1 MRTPLQQ
8 MQDRVE
14 NESVDGD
21 VAHFKALLR
30 FGEMIVKVAVVN
42 ALALLDPDKDHQTR
56 YGVEYNLVRAN
67 GIGAWAYE
75 FQRIASGPAKTAF
88 RKDASAIMAQVTQR
102 FNIAGEG
109 WQAEALRL
117 LEETE
122 RALDASS
129 GGVRTEKTAI
139 VAFFTRFAN
148 IRNKY
153 DHGAQTL
160 AQVVG
165 AAAPLAKAL
174 SLISANLQLVSLP
187 WYLASETFAGIPRH
201 HGLGGNDRA
210 LPEQLPRDG
219 VFALHGESA
228 LPLNLVEASP
238 GGAELFFANGQY
250 RDKDQ
255 SYECLAYVT
264 GSHKRTSA
272 VQYINEPQSLSSSES
287 EGLSEL
293 DLQGSTW
300 GNLPPRKTDYV
311 ERVELENE
319 LLDELLDPEIDPII
333 TLGGPG
339 GIGKT
344 STALQVLHEVAERGD
359 FDLILWFSAR
369 DVDLMDAE
377 GAVPVKPKV
386 LSFGDAASSY
396 AQLVAEMGYD
406 VSNPDDAF
414 KAALRGTTGD
424 RTLFVFD
431 NFETI
436 LEPAALFAALKS
448 NLRLPNKLL
457 ITTRFTDFKG
467 QYPIDISGMEFKE
480 FQKLV
485 ETTASRLNI
494 VSILANSPEYP
505 RSLHRETFG
514 HPYVV
519 KIVLGDVARERRIPT
534 KVERVLAKRDDIL
547 DALFQRS
554 FERLSTAAQRTFLL
568 LCSWRSVVPLVAL
581 EAVQR
586 RSGNQENID
595 VESAV
600 DELVISSMV
609 EVLRP
614 DGKEDPRWVNV
625 PAASFNFGASRVSH
639 HPLSTEIVADS
650 HYLRLLGPLKTAAI
664 DSETL
669 DLSFFFSRVADGL
682 ERNELARDQLIDIA
696 THLGGAVP
704 GAWRP
709 AARMMF
715 LASEFRVARSLMAN
729 GSSDLSR
736 WQDIDLEL
744 QFEILYQLS
753 DPTLVFPGIERLSRC
768 AKKGNFREYNRLLHR
783 ICFAFTTKSMEP
795 TQGQKKHILT
805 DVVVSA
811 RSQQDYVD
819 VDTAELLAK
828 LAGALGDRTEQ
839 AAWKDAA
846 RYMVRS
852 RRAR

>member
-1 MRTPLQQ
+1 MLTPLQQ

-14 NESVDGD
+14 NESIDGD

-30 FGEMIVKVAVVN
+30 FGEMIAKVAVVN
-42 ALALLDPDKDHQTR
+42 ALALLDPDKGRRIR
-56 YGVEYNLVRAN
+56 YEVEYNLVRAS
-67 GIGAWAYE
+67 GIGSWAYE
-75 FQRIASGPAKTAF
+75 FQRIATGPAKTEF
-88 RKDASAIMAQVTQR
+88 QKNASSIMAQVTQR
-102 FNIAGEG
+102 FNSAAED
-109 WQAEALRL
+109 WQAEALRFL
-117 LEETE
+117 AETE
-122 RALDASS
+122 RALEAPN

-139 VAFFTRFAN
+139 VSFFTRFAN

-160 AQVVG
+160 LQVQG

-174 SLISANLQLVSLP
+174 KLISDNLQLVNLR

-201 HGLGGNDRA
+201 HALGENDRA
-210 LPEQLPRDG
+210 LPEQLPREG
-219 VFALHGESA
+219 LFALHGDVA
-228 LPLNLVEASP
+228 LPLNLVEAAP
-238 GGAELFFANGQY
+238 GAAELFFANGRYQD
-250 RDKDQ
+250 RDQ

-264 GSHKRTSA
+264 GSQKRTSA
-272 VQYINEPQSLSSSES
+272 SQYTNEPQSLSSSES

-311 ERVELENE
+311 ERVELEEE
-319 LLDELLDPEIDPII
+319 LLEELLNPEIDPII

-406 VSNPDDAF
+406 VSSPDDAF
-414 KAALRGTTGD
+414 KAALRGTIGD

-467 QYPIDISGMEFKE
+467 QYPIDISGMEFEE
-480 FQKLV
+480 FQVLV
-485 ETTASRLNI
+485 ATTASKLNI
-494 VSILANSPEYP
+494 VAILAGSPEYP

-519 KIVLGDVARERRIPT
+519 KIVLGDVARERRIPA

-595 VESAV
+595 VEAAV
-600 DELVISSMV
+600 EELAISSMV

-669 DLSFFFSRVADGL
+669 DLSYFFSRVADRL
-682 ERNELARDQLIDIA
+682 DRNELARDQLIDIA

-715 LASEFRVARSLMAN
+715 LASEYRVARNLLTN

-744 QFEILYQLS
+744 HFEVLHQLS
-753 DPTLVFPGIERLSRC
+753 APSLVLPGTELLSRYV
-768 AKKGNFREYNRLLHR
+768 KKNEFRQYNALLRR
-783 ICFAFTTKSMEP
+783 ICLAFISKNMEP
-795 TQGQKKHILT
+795 TQGQKHHILSN
-805 DVVVSA
+805 VIVSS
-811 RSQQDYVD
+811 RSQQEYVD
-819 VDTAELLAK
+819 VDTSDLLAN
-828 LAGALGDRTEQ
+828 LAGALGFRSEQ

-846 RYMVRS
+846 KYKGGPGRPR
-852 RRAR
+852 